1 MGDTTRHSL
10 AHAGSLA
17 RRLAAPRHVGY
28 ACCSASPA
36 AAATWSR
43 YCRPV
48 APPAAP
54 FACVL
59 EAAMYFGRNLL
70 CLSMSRKGVLSV
82 ASDQGVSMA
91 ERHIHRADMHT
102 VDAPDI
108 GLAAG

>member
-1 MGDTTRHSL
+1 
-10 AHAGSLA
+10 
-17 RRLAAPRHVGY
+17 
-28 ACCSASPA
+28 
-36 AAATWSR
+36 
-43 YCRPV
+43 
-48 APPAAP
+48 
-54 FACVL
+54 
-59 EAAMYFGRNLL
+59 MYFGRNLL